1 MNALIIIGYNR
12 ENSFCHLGIKNTIIR
27 EFNENDI
34 NFHLIDLYEDKF
46 DPSEQQHHN
55 DDLVKKYQSLMQGS
69 QLIIFISP
77 VYWFRCTAMLEGFFD
92 QVFTPGFAY
101 KFKKISNTYG
111 IPTPLLKKRVITYL
125 THGAPALPVLT
136 LYLNA
141 VKMRLSLG
149 VYSFVF
155 GWFKTK
161 IRQFFS
167 VPFVSDKK
175 RNKYLLSVKKDIQKE
190 IKNYEK

>member
-1 MNALIIIGYNR
+1 MNALIVIGYNR
-12 ENSFCHLGIKNTIIR
+12 ENSFCHLGIKKTIIKI
-27 EFNENDI
+27 FNENNI
-34 NFHLIDLYEDKF
+34 TFYLIDLYKDKF

-55 DDLVKKYQSLMQGS
+55 KNLVEKYQNLIQNS
-69 QLIIFISP
+69 QLIVFISP

-101 KFKKISNTYG
+101 EFKKISSTYG
-111 IPTPLLKKRVITYL
+111 IPIPLLNKKKVITYL

-155 GWFKTK
+155 GWFRTK
-161 IRQFFS
+161 VQQFFS
-167 VPFVSDKK
+167 VPFTSEQK
-175 RNKYLLSVKKDIQKE
+175 RKKYLLSVEKDIKRA
-190 IKNYEK
+190 IKK